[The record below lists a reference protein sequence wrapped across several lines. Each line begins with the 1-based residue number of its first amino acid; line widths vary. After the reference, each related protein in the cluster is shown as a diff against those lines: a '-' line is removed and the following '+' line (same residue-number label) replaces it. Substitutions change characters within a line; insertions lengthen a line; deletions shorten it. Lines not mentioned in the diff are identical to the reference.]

1 MTPEKII
8 NSAYEIARNA
18 HPEHFDTFKA
28 NWRIFY
34 GPHMADALPV
44 LYNCASLINDAL
56 EEMDKKSGK
65 PSKLTAAKHIA
76 NNCARENFRGVWTD
90 DQGRSCLCDGFRAV
104 RVSDSFAS
112 IPVVPAWP
120 ELPRVFSGPE
130 KYTRVLDL
138 PTVTAVKKSAAE
150 QRAAEGRTCRPAF
163 DFGDE
168 LPLVSSD
175 YLLDMLALLPGCT
188 AYIADSSA
196 DLSPIYFKSESGDG
210 ILLPVNKRNRRR

>member
-8 NSAYEIARNA
+8 NTAYDIARNA
-18 HPEHFDTFKA
+18 HPEHFDNFKD
-28 NWRIFY
+28 NWRIY
-34 GPHMADALPV
+34 HSSTMADVLPV

-56 EEMDKKSGK
+56 EEMDKNSSK

-76 NNCARENFRGVWTD
+76 NNCTRESFRGVWTD
-90 DQGRSCLCDGFRAV
+90 AQGRSCLCDGFRAV

-112 IPVVPAWP
+112 IPVVPAWA
-120 ELPRVFSGPE
+120 ELPRVFSEPE
-130 KYTRVLDL
+130 NYSRVLEL

-150 QRAAEGRTCRPAF
+150 QRAAEGRTCIPAF

-168 LPLVSSD
+168 LPKVSCD

-188 AYIADSSA
+188 AYIADCNC
-196 DLSPIYFKSESGDG
+196 DISPIYFKAENGDG
-210 ILLPVNKRNRRR
+210 VLLPVNKRNRRR